1 MISLLVFLAANLLL
15 MSLVCW
21 KCGNS
26 LADLSLPLRR
36 LDECKKC
43 GAELHVC
50 KLCEFYSIAVAKH
63 CRETIAEEVK
73 DKERANFCDY
83 FKPRPGAFSTV
94 NQDAAA
100 KAKSDLD
107 ALFGAKANSPEPS
120 AADRARAELDALFK
134 KK

>member
-1 MISLLVFLAANLLL
+1 MA
-15 MSLVCW
+15 LVCW
-21 KCGNS
+21 KCGAS
-26 LADLSLPLRR
+26 LADLTLPLLR
-36 LDECKKC
+36 LEECRQC
-43 GAELHVC
+43 HAELHVC

-83 FKPRPGAFSTV
+83 FKPRPGAYSNV
-94 NQDAAA
+94 SQDAAA

-107 ALFGAKANSPEPS
+107 ALFGGSKAAASEPS
-120 AADRARAELDALFK
+120 AADRARAELEALFK

>member
-1 MISLLVFLAANLLL
+1 MSSQA

-21 KCGNS
+21 KCGAS

-36 LDECKKC
+36 LDECKSC

-50 KLCEFYSIAVAKH
+50 KLCEFYSVAVAKH
-63 CRETIAEEVK
+63 CREPIAEEVK

-83 FKPRPGAFSTV
+83 FKPRPRAYS
-94 NQDAAA
+94 NAAQHAAA
-100 KAKSDLD
+100 QAKAELE
-107 ALFGAKANSPEPS
+107 ALFGGASSASSEPS
-120 AADRARAELDALFK
+120 PAEKARAELEALFK